1 MSELH
6 QATIEWSGDA
16 VLGTTLLAAASR
28 PGCNAKL
35 TESEGISHLTIIVED
50 SSIQNLRDRVDEL
63 MVALS
68 DIEENFSSQ

>member
-1 MSELH
+1 MSELY

-16 VLGTTLLAAASR
+16 ALGTTLLAAASR

-35 TESEGISHLTIIVED
+35 TESEGISHLTILVED
-50 SSIQNLRDRVDEL
+50 SSIQNLRDRVEQL

-68 DIEENFSSQ
+68 DIEENFNWQ